1 MAHDHHHHHGSHGH
15 HHHHHHSGDNIKV
28 AFFLN
33 LGFTVIEVFGGL
45 WINSMAILSDALHD
59 FGDSL
64 SLGLAWYFDRLSR
77 RGSDQQFSYGYKRFS
92 LLGAIINSMV
102 LLLGSGIVLWV
113 SVPRLFNPEP
123 VHAPGMIGFAILGV
137 LVNGVAAWRLNK
149 GESLNERV
157 AMLHLMEDVLGWAA
171 VLVGGILLYFF
182 DLPIIDPLLS
192 LLITGFILYNVVR
205 NLRKGL
211 QILLQGTPANISPQE
226 VRQRLEQLPEVS
238 SVHDLHLW
246 TLDGISHVLTL
257 HAVVHQNMDLAG
269 AFAVKQRIREA
280 MEHAH
285 INHVTVEL
293 EMLGQECSQEHCTPD
308 PPSSDSVARPGAP
321 GP

>member
-1 MAHDHHHHHGSHGH
+1 LRHYLFTLDEDKQFMAHDHHQHGGHGH
-15 HHHHHHSGDNIKV
+15 HHHHHAGDNIKV

-64 SLGLAWYFDRLSR
+64 SLGMAWYFNKLSLK
-77 RGSDQQFSYGYKRFS
+77 GSDQHFSYGYKRFS
-92 LLGAIINSMV
+92 LLGAVINSVV

-113 SVPRLFNPEP
+113 SVPRLFNPQE
-123 VHAPGMIGFAILGV
+123 VHAPGMIGFAVLGV
-137 LVNGVAAWRLNK
+137 LVNGAAALRLKK
-149 GESLNERV
+149 GETLNEQV
-157 AMLHLMEDVLGWAA
+157 AMLHLLEDVLGWVA

-182 DLPIIDPLLS
+182 DWPIIDPLLS
-192 LLITGFILYNVVR
+192 ILITGFILYNVVR

-211 QILLQGTPANISPQE
+211 QIFLQGTPANISLDD
-226 VRQRLEQLPEVS
+226 VRRKLRLMPEIR

-257 HAVVHQNMDLAG
+257 HAVVNENVNLVEAHELKN
-269 AFAVKQRIREA
+269 RIRIA
-280 MEHAH
+280 MQEAH
-285 INHVTVEL
+285 IDHVTVEFEL
-293 EMLGQECSQEHCTPD
+293 PGQECSQEHCTPD
-308 PPSSDSVARPGAP
+308 ST
-321 GP
+321 

>member
-1 MAHDHHHHHGSHGH
+1 MAHDHHHHGGHSH
-15 HHHHHHSGDNIKV
+15 HHHAGDNIKV

-64 SLGLAWYFDRLSR
+64 SLGMAWYFNKLSHK
-77 RGSDQQFSYGYKRFS
+77 GSDQYYSYGYKRFS
-92 LLGAIINSMV
+92 LLGAIINSIV

-113 SVPRLFNPEP
+113 SIPRLFNPEP

-137 LVNGVAAWRLNK
+137 LVNGAAALRLNK

-157 AMLHLMEDVLGWAA
+157 AMLHLLEDVLGWAA

-182 DLPIIDPLLS
+182 DWPIIDPLLS
-192 LLITGFILYNVVR
+192 LFITAFILYNVIR
-205 NLRKGL
+205 NLRKGW
-211 QILLQGTPANISPQE
+211 QILLQGTPANISLSE
-226 VRQRLEQLPEVS
+226 VRQKLELLPEVR

-257 HAVVHQNMDLAG
+257 HVVVNQNIDLEQAHT
-269 AFAVKQRIREA
+269 VKQRIRDT
-280 MEHAH
+280 MQHAH

-293 EMLGQECSQEHCTPD
+293 EMPGEECSQEHCTPD
-308 PPSSDSVARPGAP
+308 RLSFDSAAPPGAP
-321 GP
+321 GH

>member
-1 MAHDHHHHHGSHGH
+1 MAHDHHQHEGHGH
-15 HHHHHHSGDNIKV
+15 HHHHGGDNIKV

-33 LGFTVIEVFGGL
+33 LSFTVIEVFGGL

-59 FGDSL
+59 LGDSL
-64 SLGLAWYFDRLSR
+64 SLGLAWYFERLSR
-77 RGSDQQFSYGYKRFS
+77 KGSDQQFSYGYKRFS
-92 LLGAIINSMV
+92 LLGAVINSVV

-137 LVNGVAAWRLNK
+137 LVNGAAAFRLNK

-157 AMLHLMEDVLGWAA
+157 AMLHLLEDVLGWAA

-182 DLPIIDPLLS
+182 DWPIIDPLLS
-192 LLITGFILYNVVR
+192 VLITGFILYNVVR

-211 QILLQGTPANISPQE
+211 QILLQGTPANISLQE
-226 VRQRLEQLPEVS
+226 VRRRLELLPEVR

-246 TLDGISHVLTL
+246 TLDGLSHVLTL
-257 HAVVHQNMDLAG
+257 HAVVGNNLNLEEAHE
-269 AFAVKQRIREA
+269 VKQRIRGA
-280 MEHAH
+280 MQDAQ
-285 INHVTVEL
+285 IDHVTVEL
-293 EMLGQECSQEHCTPD
+293 EMPGQECSQEHCTPD
-308 PPSSDSVARPGAP
+308 LPSSD
-321 GP
+321 